1 MLARYLILL
10 KRWKN
15 LNNNIKKIILLFIF
29 TFLAIIPFIYITGVF
44 GFETFLDSFENSS
57 NYLCIQDKENDFN
70 SNTNGDYIIIQKA
83 THPNFEV
90 KKNDLILY
98 CNYEGNISFTKINQI
113 SSVAAIKKYQIEK
126 VTRENDNNV
135 IFENQILGK
144 IIEIIDENIINSISI
159 KIWEASIHNL
169 NFRALLV
176 N

>member
-1 MLARYLILL
+1 M
-10 KRWKN
+10 
-15 LNNNIKKIILLFIF
+15 
-29 TFLAIIPFIYITGVF
+29 
-44 GFETFLDSFENSS
+44 
-57 NYLCIQDKENDFN
+57 
-70 SNTNGDYIIIQKA
+70 
-83 THPNFEV
+83 
-90 KKNDLILY
+90 ILY